1 MLIREY
7 WALLRPRAWIIV
19 VITLIAVGAATLF
32 SVTVVPTY
40 VARAEMLVN
49 PLPTTTLGTAP
60 ATPLTSLMKTEAS
73 IATSVPVAKEAAE
86 NDSIDVKADEL
97 IDRVTATPTADTEI
111 LVIEATGR
119 SGTQARD
126 IANAIAEA
134 YLDFR
139 RQAVLDRLITAS
151 DAVEDQIDEIEQSI
165 EETNEQLAES
175 VDEAETATL
184 SGRVSALQGQ
194 IEFLREKL
202 VESTPVG
209 ILDVGQVIR
218 PAETPAQPDSPQP
231 LRNGLLALGA
241 GLFAGIGIALL
252 EERLGDKLRGR
263 ADLQNCAQAPV
274 LGALP
279 RIKSRLLK
287 RKRGGLV
294 TEIAPHSDA
303 GEAYRTLRTGLLMAA
318 NRRSPKT
325 VVVTSP
331 GRQEGKSTT
340 TANLAIVLAQA
351 GKRVIAVS
359 GDLRR
364 PTLAELFSVSD
375 TVGLTNVLAGEIPA
389 ADALLPVGSETPTLR
404 LLPTGPLPSHP
415 TELLESEALRVLLSY
430 LREASDCVLIDAPP
444 YLDVADA
451 AVLAGLSDGVLLM
464 ADARNTQR
472 DAILETRQRLDQ
484 AGARVLG
491 AVLNR
496 YDLDHAA
503 PYFSPS
509 SRAPAPHE
517 GGPEHHNGRAA
528 SPRARVG
535 S

>member
-1 MLIREY
+1 VLIREY

-19 VITLIAVGAATLF
+19 VITLVSVGAATAY
-32 SVTVVPTY
+32 SMKVEPTY

-49 PLPTTTLGTAP
+49 PLPTATVGTVP
-60 ATPLTSLMKTEAS
+60 ATSFTSLMKTEAS

-86 NDSIDVKADEL
+86 NASIDVKADEL
-97 IDRVTATPTADTEI
+97 IDRVTATPTTDTEI

-119 SGTQARD
+119 SGTQARR

-139 RQAVLDRLITAS
+139 RQAVVDRMLTAS
-151 DAVEDQIDEIEQSI
+151 EAVEDQIDEIEQSI

-194 IEFLREKL
+194 ITFLREKL

-209 ILDVGQVIR
+209 TLDVGQVIR
-218 PAETPAQPDSPQP
+218 PAETPEQPESPQP

-263 ADLQNCAQAPV
+263 ADLQSCARAPV
-274 LGALP
+274 LGLLP

-287 RKRGGLV
+287 RGNLV
-294 TEIAPHSDA
+294 TETAPHSDA
-303 GEAYRTLRTGLLMAA
+303 GEAYRTLRTGVLMAA
-318 NRRSPKT
+318 NRRPPKT
-325 VVVTSP
+325 VVITSP
-331 GRQEGKSTT
+331 GRQEGKSMT

-359 GDLRR
+359 GDLRH

-375 TVGLTNVLAGEIPA
+375 SVGLTNVLAGEITA
-389 ADALLPVGSETPTLR
+389 ADALLPVASETPTLR
-404 LLPTGPLPSHP
+404 LLPTGPLPSNP
-415 TELLESEALRVLLSY
+415 AELLESEALRVLLSY

-451 AVLAGLSDGVLLM
+451 AVLVGLSDGVLLL
-464 ADARNTQR
+464 ADARNTKR
-472 DAILETRQRLDQ
+472 DAVLETRQRLDQ

-496 YDLDHAA
+496 YVVGRAA
-503 PYFSPS
+503 PYFRPSPGAS
-509 SRAPAPHE
+509 QDGP
-517 GGPEHHNGRAA
+517 PEHHNGRAA
-528 SPRARVG
+528 SVRAGFG

>member
-1 MLIREY
+1 VLIREY

-19 VITLIAVGAATLF
+19 VITLVAVGAATLF
-32 SVTVVPTY
+32 SATVQPTY

-49 PLPTTTLGTAP
+49 PLPTTTLGTVP

-73 IATSVPVAKEAAE
+73 IATSVPVAREAAK
-86 NDSIDVKADEL
+86 NDSIDIRADEL
-97 IDRVTATPTADTEI
+97 IERVTATPTADTGI

-119 SGTQARD
+119 SGTQARH

-139 RQAVLDRLITAS
+139 QQAVLDRLLTAS
-151 DAVEDQIDEIEQSI
+151 DAVEDQIDEIERSI

-184 SGRVSALQGQ
+184 SGHVSALQGQ

-209 ILDVGQVIR
+209 TLDVGQVIK
-218 PAETPAQPDSPQP
+218 PAETPAQPDSPQL
-231 LRNGLLALGA
+231 LRNGLLALVA

-263 ADLQNCAQAPV
+263 ADLESYARAPV
-274 LGALP
+274 LGVLP
-279 RIKSRLLK
+279 RIKSRLL
-287 RKRGGLV
+287 RGGLV
-294 TEIAPHSDA
+294 TETAPHSIA

-325 VVVTSP
+325 VVITSP
-331 GRQEGKSTT
+331 GRQEGKSTI
-340 TANLAIVLAQA
+340 TANLAIVLSQA

-364 PTLAELFSVSD
+364 PTLAELFGVSD
-375 TVGLTNVLAGEIPA
+375 TVGLTNVLAGEITA
-389 ADALLPVGSETPTLR
+389 ADALIPVASETPTLR
-404 LLPTGPLPSHP
+404 LLPTGPLPSNP

-451 AVLAGLSDGVLLM
+451 AVLASLSDGVLLL
-464 ADARNTQR
+464 ADARKTQR
-472 DAILETRQRLDQ
+472 DAVLETRQRLDQ

-496 YDLDHAA
+496 YDLGHAA

-509 SRAPAPHE
+509 PRAPHD
-517 GGPEHHNGRAA
+517 GGPEHHNGRAP
-528 SPRARVG
+528 SPRAEVG

>member
-1 MLIREY
+1 VLIREY

-19 VITLIAVGAATLF
+19 VITLVSVGAATAY
-32 SVTVVPTY
+32 SMKVEPTY

-49 PLPTTTLGTAP
+49 PLPTTAPGTVP
-60 ATPLTSLMKTEAS
+60 AASLTSLMKTEAS

-86 NDSIDVKADEL
+86 NDSIDIRADEL

-119 SGTQARD
+119 SGTQARR

-139 RQAVLDRLITAS
+139 RQAVLDRLLTAS
-151 DAVEDQIDEIEQSI
+151 EAVEDQIDEIEQSI

-175 VDEAETATL
+175 DDEAETATL
-184 SGRVSALQGQ
+184 SGRVTALQGQ

-209 ILDVGQVIR
+209 TLDVGQVIK
-218 PAETPAQPDSPQP
+218 PAETPAQPQSPQP
-231 LRNGLLALGA
+231 LRNGLLALVA

-263 ADLQNCAQAPV
+263 ADLESYARAPV
-274 LGALP
+274 LGVLP
-279 RIKSRLLK
+279 RVKSRLL
-287 RKRGGLV
+287 KRGGLV
-294 TEIAPHSDA
+294 TETAPHSVA
-303 GEAYRTLRTGLLMAA
+303 GEAYRTLRTGLLLAA

-325 VVVTSP
+325 VVITSP
-331 GRQEGKSTT
+331 GRQEGKSTI
-340 TANLAIVLAQA
+340 TANLAIVLSQA

-364 PTLAELFSVSD
+364 PTLAERFGVSD
-375 TVGLTNVLAGEIPA
+375 SVGLTNVLAGEITA
-389 ADALLPVGSETPTLR
+389 ADALLPVASETPTLR
-404 LLPTGPLPSHP
+404 LLPTGPLPSNP

-451 AVLAGLSDGVLLM
+451 AVLASLSDGVLLL
-464 ADARNTQR
+464 ADGRNTKR
-472 DAILETRQRLDQ
+472 DAVLETRRRLDQ

-496 YDLDHAA
+496 YNLDHVA

-509 SRAPAPHE
+509 PRAPHD
-517 GGPEHHNGRAA
+517 GGPEPHNGRAA
-528 SPRARVG
+528 SPRARVE